1 MLDGG
6 SANPASSRQPS
17 LGLSPASSSTRQQP
31 RALPPGA
38 AYAPQ
43 TLHGSHAP
51 FTSPV
56 NDAHVNSTDANGANT
71 PASSSIQ
78 RTGFAMQPSLSDS
91 SSGPSTVRP
100 PLPTPPSSRDSEPD
114 LRTPRANRNNSAP
127 LPSRETATAS
137 PGPERPQTS
146 MSTRPQPPPPSS
158 VATASA
164 QPSMA
169 TLQPPT
175 LTRRQTDVSQDGD
188 YALPL
193 QFSPI
198 PAHLNPGH
206 QDEQSA
212 DPRPRPSSRSA
223 SYPAAQLPPSGNISL
238 PRSSID
244 RASLSSLQQR
254 PSTIPSFVPAA
265 AFSANDRGPYPPIS
279 PSSSKLDSVSYVGA
293 SPVEPASIGLARGK
307 GRQGSGADESEML
320 AVAGP
325 SDASQDPRRLPHILT
340 DLPTSMVGVG
350 RNSVVRSATNAT
362 ASPQQAFAGT
372 VDPSPSSSPIQQQF
386 VQQQQQQQYY
396 AAGHPAPQP
405 SFVSPRTS
413 NARLPS
419 AQLPPPQVP
428 PPPHLVPQPEIC
440 VECMMRDRDM
450 ADVDVLGE
458 GVWDRDSDVEFEEA
472 LRLEDEHAAASSA
485 DHGRGTNGSEESGSG
500 GAHGQGGAGPLTSRS
515 RRRSREGTSGGGGSR
530 ESVGGRSSLYGG
542 PSARRR
548 TGRGQPLT
556 SANLKLWTSMNP
568 PASSHRWRTLQTYL
582 ATQAHLLEME
592 RHAREATAAEK
603 DRIASVK
610 AADARLSAP
619 TPLAAARSRSSSAIA
634 SGFVAG
640 EEFGK
645 DRHSRV
651 LTKHRSH
658 QNGADEPLQQQQ
670 QQRASVL
677 SLQPW
682 VTNASQASV
691 YGGGPPS
698 SEMQS
703 YSYGDQPWLSNAA
716 RRYSSSNG
724 GPPTPG
730 SAASS
735 VKGYSFGKFARSST
749 DLRSTA
755 SPRSVSPARTSLGVD
770 ERRGSVWSKFR
781 QSASQSVL
789 SFAPSFAPSGSMMDM
804 HLGLSMDHRGAGGG
818 YALYDTYPS
827 MSDPAVAR
835 HVEHQRDKALAN
847 GERPA
852 LVPKSKKGIKGF
864 FSKLVGGGSSSDKKD
879 RKVTS
884 VPAREPPFSTIDYF
898 DSQDLAPPPPLSALA
913 NEPRHHG
920 RSPSSSSVDSF
931 GGPYTPPPP
940 MHFRL
945 SNNGSLGPN
954 DYVYRGQN
962 GATDRGSIMTNGSFT
977 STRSKGGPTARASLP
992 ISLQAPPIN
1001 ERRPS
1006 ADSFVPSLA
1015 RASSPEP
1022 YLGDDLGVVN
1032 GGATEVLESP
1042 TSAVTPIAASP
1053 QRPRAQKSL
1062 PTLPSDYNN
1071 HNAVGQ
1077 QAVSGGADASRYSF
1091 LSQPPPPLPSTHPYQ
1106 MSQASRSAHSVRT
1119 RATHQHGFGNGGRET
1134 DRDDVSV
1141 SSSGKRLKNK
1151 SSKSFSL
1158 SFGSLGRSKKSSTS
1172 LNQDGGQRTPVDVYY

>member
-1 MLDGG
+1 MAHSG
-6 SANPASSRQPS
+6 SHNPGSSRQALPDTF
-17 LGLSPASSSTRQQP
+17 LASPNTRQGP

-43 TLHGSHAP
+43 TLRASHTAYDAANAGHQIGTTHSQDFGSLNGQ
-51 FTSPV
+51 TRS
-56 NDAHVNSTDANGANT
+56 DAGAV
-71 PASSSIQ
+71 ASEVPQ
-78 RTGFAMQPSLSDS
+78 RAGLPMQPSLSDS

-100 PLPTPPSSRDSEPD
+100 TLPTPPSSRADSEQD
-114 LRTPRANRNNSAP
+114 LRTPRTNRNNSAP
-127 LPSRETATAS
+127 LPLKDDGRAVESDQALASSIGLARPVASRSAL
-137 PGPERPQTS
+137 
-146 MSTRPQPPPPSS
+146 QPPPF
-158 VATASA
+158 V
-164 QPSMA
+164 
-169 TLQPPT
+169 
-175 LTRRQTDVSQDGD
+175 RRPTDVSQDGD

-198 PAHLNPGH
+198 PAHMNSEQDQGDYGVQSRPG
-206 QDEQSA
+206 
-212 DPRPRPSSRSA
+212 PSSRSA
-223 SYPAAQLPPSGNISL
+223 SYPATPSAPSGSAML
-238 PRSSID
+238 TRTSID
-244 RASLSSLQQR
+244 RNSVSSLQR

-293 SPVEPASIGLARGK
+293 SIADQSTLGVARGNP
-307 GRQGSGADESEML
+307 RQGSGASESEML
-320 AVAGP
+320 VVAGP
-325 SDASQDPRRLPHILT
+325 ADTNSQDARRLPRILT

-350 RNSVVRSATNAT
+350 RNSIVKSASN
-362 ASPQQAFAGT
+362 ASPQQAFAGL

-386 VQQQQQQQYY
+386 AQQHT
-396 AAGHPAPQP
+396 GHGPPQP
-405 SFVSPRTS
+405 SFVSPRTGS
-413 NARLPS
+413 ARLPS
-419 AQLPPPQVP
+419 AQPPQ

-472 LRLEDEHAAASSA
+472 VKWEDEHGSSA
-485 DHGRGTNGSEESGSG
+485 DHGRGTTGSEESGSG
-500 GAHGQGGAGPLTSRS
+500 VHGALTSRS
-515 RRRSREGTSGGGGSR
+515 RRRSREGMSGGSR
-530 ESVGGRSSLYGG
+530 ESVGGRSSMYGG
-542 PSARRR
+542 PNARRR
-548 TGRGQPLT
+548 IGRGQLLT
-556 SANLKLWTSMNP
+556 SANLKLWTSMNS

-603 DRIASVK
+603 ERIRSAK
-610 AADARLSAP
+610 AADVRLSAP
-619 TPLAAARSRSSSAIA
+619 TLASARSRSSTTLA

-640 EEFGK
+640 DEFGK
-645 DRHSRV
+645 EDRHSRV
-651 LTKHRSH
+651 LTKNKSRQH
-658 QNGADEPLQQQQ
+658 GADEQ
-670 QQRASVL
+670 QQRASIL
-677 SLQPW
+677 SLQPR
-682 VTNASQASV
+682 VTNASQASIH
-691 YGGGPPS
+691 GPS
-698 SEMQS
+698 SHDMQS
-703 YSYGDQPWLSNAA
+703 YSYGDQPWLSNAT

-755 SPRSVSPARTSLGVD
+755 SPRSVSPARTSLGVE

-804 HLGLSMDHRGAGGG
+804 HLGLSMDHRGS
-818 YALYDTYPS
+818 YTLYDTYPS

-835 HVEHQRDKALAN
+835 HVEQERDKALAN

-864 FSKLVGGGSSSDKKD
+864 FSKLVGGGSSSDKREK
-879 RKVTS
+879 KITS
-884 VPAREPPFSTIDYF
+884 VPAREPPFAAYDYF

-913 NEPRHHG
+913 NEPRNHG

-940 MHFRL
+940 LHSRL

-954 DYVYRGQN
+954 DYVFRGPN
-962 GATDRGSIMTNGSFT
+962 AATDRGSIMTNGSFT
-977 STRSKGGPTARASLP
+977 STRSKGPTARASLP
-992 ISLQAPPIN
+992 LSLQAPLIN

-1022 YLGDDLGVVN
+1022 YLGDEG
-1032 GGATEVLESP
+1032 GTGATEVLETP
-1042 TSAVTPIAASP
+1042 TSAVTPLAASP
-1053 QRPRAQKSL
+1053 QRPRTQKSL
-1062 PTLPSDYNN
+1062 PTLPAEY
-1071 HNAVGQ
+1071 NAVPGQ
-1077 QAVSGGADASRYSF
+1077 HGQYSF

-1106 MSQASRSAHSVRT
+1106 MAQANKSTNSVRT
-1119 RATHQHGFGNGGRET
+1119 KATHHGYGGMDSDT
-1134 DRDDVSV
+1134 VSV
-1141 SSSGKRLKNK
+1141 SSGKRVKHK
-1151 SSKSFSL
+1151 SSKTFKL
-1158 SFGSLGRSKKSSTS
+1158 NFGSLGRNRKSSTS
-1172 LNQDGGQRTPVDVYY
+1172 LNGGAHEETERRHAYDAPERSHRDLERQVDVYN